1 MQELEF
7 QQKLMYMYVVVKE
20 FSSDREGQISVS
32 PGELV
37 EVLEEEGNYW
47 LVCTIPSREDE
58 LEREGLVPADS
69 LLPVR
74 QGE

>member
-1 MQELEF
+1 
-7 QQKLMYMYVVVKE
+7 MYMYMVIKE
-20 FSSDREGQISVS
+20 FTSDREGQISVS

-37 EVLEEEGNYW
+37 ELLEEEGSYW

-58 LEREGLVPADS
+58 LEREGFVPADC